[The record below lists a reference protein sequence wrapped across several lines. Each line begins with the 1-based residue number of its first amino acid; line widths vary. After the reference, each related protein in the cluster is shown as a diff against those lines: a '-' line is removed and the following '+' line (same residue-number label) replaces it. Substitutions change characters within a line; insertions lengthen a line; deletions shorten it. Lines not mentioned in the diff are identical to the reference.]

1 MPGRCPCTAR
11 LWHGVAVLY
20 APHQNLLE
28 ELEARQEEVLRQLE
42 ELEERIRRTIEQCVA
57 DMTLTRDGT
66 RSEEAAS

>member
-1 MPGRCPCTAR
+1 MELRS
-11 LWHGVAVLY
+11 LH

-57 DMTLTRDGT
+57 DMALTRDPARAG
-66 RSEEAAS
+66 EAAA